1 MTHTVDKIAVL
12 HVRKFNKISKKL
24 EVWMLIEKIKFWETS
39 EQFKNTNSKKLN
51 LKYLYFMVMFI
62 FIAVP

>member
-39 EQFKNTNSKKLN
+39 E
-51 LKYLYFMVMFI
+51 
-62 FIAVP
+62 

>member
-1 MTHTVDKIAVL
+1 MHTVDKIAVL
-12 HVRKFNKISKKL
+12 HVRKFNEISKKL

-51 LKYLYFMVMFI
+51 LKFLNI
-62 FIAVP
+62 FISW

>member
-12 HVRKFNKISKKL
+12 HVTKFNKISKKL

-51 LKYLYFMVMFI
+51 LKFLNI
-62 FIAVP
+62 FISW